1 MIASNFAHST
11 ESVVLQLKW
20 KHQFQFAGFYA
31 AQSQGFFAEEGL
43 DVEIREVD
51 KTRSSTEVVLSGDA
65 QYGIADSSLVLS
77 RMRGLP
83 VVALAAIFQHSP
95 MVLLTKQSS
104 DIINPLE
111 LKGKRVMYQKNID
124 DAVLLA
130 MFSEVG
136 LDLNEITHI
145 PQSFDYKSLVNDE
158 VDAFSVYTTNQP
170 FFFKQL
176 GIPVNILSPA
186 NYGIDFYGDM
196 LFVEENYLKDNKEQV
211 LAFRRASLKGWE
223 YALKNPKEIIDWILT
238 HTNTE
243 ITREHLLFEAE
254 RTARVIQPELIE
266 LGYFNPNRLL
276 RIASIYKK
284 QQLVSNNA
292 HLDGINYQDYFK
304 QTPTLKSWLPIM
316 GLTLIVLFSLAL
328 TLWLINA
335 RLKKQVAKRTHD
347 LNIANNALNDHLR
360 LINRFVITSSINND
374 GFIIDVSDAFCE
386 ITGYSKAECI
396 GKHLSFLLHP
406 DTDSK
411 EITQGKLKLMRDQCW
426 FGELVFNNKQGED
439 VWLKCETAAVIDESG
454 NMTTG
459 YASVYIDITD
469 KKNIETLSFTDALTG
484 LANRRLLDNELEKT
498 FALALRHNR
507 PMSILLLDLDNF
519 KKINDTYGHLIG
531 DDVIKHVSKTLLTN
545 SRKSDTTGRWGGEE
559 FLIICPETTID
570 GAVTFAEL
578 LRNKIYRSKLS
589 GLPRQTCSFGVAQ
602 WQNGESI
609 DDLLER
615 ADRGLYQAKEK
626 GRNCVVSS
634 DIKQDKLTG

>member
-1 MIASNFAHST
+1 LIASNFAHST